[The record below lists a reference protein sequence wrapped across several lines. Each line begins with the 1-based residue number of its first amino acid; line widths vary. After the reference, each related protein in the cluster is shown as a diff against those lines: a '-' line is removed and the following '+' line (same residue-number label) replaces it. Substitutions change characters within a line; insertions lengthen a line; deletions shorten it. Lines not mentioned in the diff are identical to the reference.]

1 MVSVRYI
8 GDSAMAGGYKVRIA
22 DGSEIGPMDL
32 AAIKTWYAQGLIG
45 RDSPVLK
52 PGSTRWSTLAE
63 VAELKELR
71 SLGVT
76 GARSGSRAPSG
87 STTSRPER
95 AASDDRVLDLDLD
108 TWRIRAGGVLFLL
121 FGLAVGL
128 LLALHPENAVADLDG
143 APWLEIAAG
152 LVVLGLGLLPARDLG
167 RKGVRAVTALL
178 AVGMFPVMGILFAQ
192 GVRGAGLFAVASA
205 WVVASGFFAY
215 LGPSLEWPRMA
226 LCLAPILA
234 GAYGAFHFGYA
245 PETSAQ
251 RAVRAAAIPDRRLA
265 DASLGLSF
273 EVPRGWVILKKDNT
287 IVKAPAD
294 ARVVVAQPRSGGFG
308 YLVAESSPRAI
319 ANLDQYLDRLL
330 AERRKAV
337 PSLKELGRADAM
349 VGPVSGRKSVGTWDD
364 AGVKQHDMAV
374 AWRDG
379 WVYFGLVSWIPDEGT
394 EPQKVLDALVPAF
407 STQGVLAERLQQ
419 AVQRVTLE
427 VPQLTAPAAEA
438 LMGQSAAKV
447 LEPDQAFRRSI
458 EALVRALPTLTKAET
473 QELTEITSATYG
485 TLAARDR
492 ARLLAYMDR
501 VRSGQSTT
509 PQEDREMSSLT
520 KMAVLKLP
528 NARRL
533 RLQALYAKAIAATVG
548 A

>member
-1 MVSVRYI
+1 
-8 GDSAMAGGYKVRIA
+8 
-22 DGSEIGPMDL
+22 
-32 AAIKTWYAQGLIG
+32 
-45 RDSPVLK
+45 
-52 PGSTRWSTLAE
+52 
-63 VAELKELR
+63 
-71 SLGVT
+71 
-76 GARSGSRAPSG
+76 
-87 STTSRPER
+87 
-95 AASDDRVLDLDLD
+95 
-108 TWRIRAGGVLFLL
+108 
-121 FGLAVGL
+121 
-128 LLALHPENAVADLDG
+128 
-143 APWLEIAAG
+143 
-152 LVVLGLGLLPARDLG
+152 
-167 RKGVRAVTALL
+167 
-178 AVGMFPVMGILFAQ
+178 
-192 GVRGAGLFAVASA
+192 
-205 WVVASGFFAY
+205 
-215 LGPSLEWPRMA
+215 
-226 LCLAPILA
+226 
-234 GAYGAFHFGYA
+234 
-245 PETSAQ
+245 
-251 RAVRAAAIPDRRLA
+251 
-265 DASLGLSF
+265 
-273 EVPRGWVILKKDNT
+273 
-287 IVKAPAD
+287 
-294 ARVVVAQPRSGGFG
+294 VVAQPRSGGFG

-337 PSLKELGRADAM
+337 PSLKELGRTDAM

-364 AGVKQHDMAV
+364 AGVKQRDMAV

-379 WVYFGLVSWIPDEGT
+379 WVYFGLVSWIPEDGP

-492 ARLLAYMDR
+492 ARLLAYMER

>member
-1 MVSVRYI
+1 
-8 GDSAMAGGYKVRIA
+8 MAGGYKIRIA

-32 AAIKTWYAQGLIG
+32 AAVRTWADQGLID
-45 RDSPVLK
+45 RNSPVLK
-52 PGSTRWSTLAE
+52 PGSKTWSTLGE
-63 VAELKELR
+63 VAELKN
-71 SLGVT
+71 LGF
-76 GARSGSRAPSG
+76 GAARPRAARAPSG
-87 STTSRPER
+87 STVSRPER
-95 AASDDRVLDLDLD
+95 AVSTDRVLDLDLD

-121 FGLAVGL
+121 FAIGVG

-143 APWLEIAAG
+143 APWLEIA
-152 LVVLGLGLLPARDLG
+152 LGLLVLALALAPARDVG

-205 WVVASGFFAY
+205 WLVASGFFAY

-226 LCLAPILA
+226 LCLVPILA

-273 EVPRGWVILKKDNT
+273 EVPRGWVILKKDNAL
-287 IVKAPAD
+287 VKAPAE
-294 ARVVVAQPRSGGFG
+294 ARVVVAQPRTGGFG

-319 ANLDQYLDRLL
+319 ANVDQYLDRLL
-330 AERRKAV
+330 AERRKTV
-337 PSLKELGRADAM
+337 PSLKELGRSDAM
-349 VGPVSGRKSVGTWDD
+349 VGPVSGRKSVGSWDD
-364 AGVKQHDMAV
+364 AGVKQRDMAV
-374 AWRDG
+374 AWKDG
-379 WVYFGLVSWIPDEGT
+379 WVYFGLVSWTPEDGA
-394 EPQKVLDALVPAF
+394 EPQKVLDGLVPAF

>member
-1 MVSVRYI
+1 MS
-8 GDSAMAGGYKVRIA
+8 GGYKVRIA

-52 PGSTRWSTLAE
+52 PGSKRWSTLAE
-63 VAELKELR
+63 VAELK
-71 SLGVT
+71 SLAVG
-76 GARSGSRAPSG
+76 GARAASRAPSA

-95 AASDDRVLDLDLD
+95 AASIDVDFD
-108 TWRIRAGGVLFLL
+108 TWRVRAGGILFLL
-121 FGLAVGL
+121 LAMAVG

-143 APWLEIAAG
+143 APWLEIALG
-152 LVVLGLGLLPARDLG
+152 LLVLALGLLPAWDLG

-205 WVVASGFFAY
+205 WLVASGFFAY
-215 LGPSLEWPRMA
+215 LGPSLEWPRAA

-245 PETSAQ
+245 PETSSQ
-251 RAVRAAAIPDRRLA
+251 RAVREAAIPDRRLA
-265 DASLGLSF
+265 DASLGLAF
-273 EVPRGWVILKKDNT
+273 EVPRGWVILKKDNSL
-287 IVKAPAD
+287 VKAPAE
-294 ARVVVAQPRSGGFG
+294 ARVVVAQPRVGGFG

-330 AERRKAV
+330 AERRKTV
-337 PSLKELGRADAM
+337 PSLKELGRSDTM
-349 VGPVSGRKSVGTWDD
+349 VGPVSGRKAVGTWDD
-364 AGVKQHDMAV
+364 AGVKQRDMAV
-374 AWRDG
+374 AWKDG
-379 WVYFGLVSWIPDEGT
+379 WVYFGLVSWIPEDGGEHQAVLEG
-394 EPQKVLDALVPAF
+394 LVPAF
-407 STQGVLAERLQQ
+407 STQGVLADRLQQ

-473 QELTEITSATYG
+473 QELTEITAATYG
-485 TLAARDR
+485 TLAPRDR
-492 ARLLAYMDR
+492 TRLSAYVDR
-501 VRSGQSTT
+501 VRAQQSST
-509 PQEDREMSSLT
+509 PQEDREMSSLM

>member
-32 AAIKTWYAQGLIG
+32 SAIRTWYAQGLID

-52 PGSTRWSTLAE
+52 PGSKTWSTLGE
-63 VAELKELR
+63 VEELKG
-71 SLGVT
+71 LGLGGGG
-76 GARSGSRAPSG
+76 GARSGSRAP
-87 STTSRPER
+87 
-95 AASDDRVLDLDLD
+95 AASTVSRSERSVPTEFDPDA
-108 TWRIRAGGVLFLL
+108 WRIRAGGVLFLL
-121 FGLAVGL
+121 GAAAMG

-143 APWLEIAAG
+143 APWLEIALG
-152 LVVLGLGLLPARDLG
+152 SLVLALLLLPAWDFG

-205 WVVASGFFAY
+205 WLVASGFFAY
-215 LGPSLEWPRMA
+215 LGPSLEWPRIA

-287 IVKAPAD
+287 LVKAPAD
-294 ARVVVAQPRSGGFG
+294 ARVVVAQPRTGGYG
-308 YLVAESSPRAI
+308 YLVAENSPRAI

-337 PSLKELGRADAM
+337 PSLKELGRSDAM

-364 AGVKQHDMAV
+364 AGVKQRDMAV
-374 AWRDG
+374 AWKDG

-394 EPQKVLDALVPAF
+394 DPQKVLDGLVPAF

-492 ARLLAYMDR
+492 GRLLAYMDR
-501 VRSGQSTT
+501 VRNGQSTT